1 MEQNRATSAGGKIKV
16 LETLL
21 YVSRSRLDPA
31 TAAGEV
37 ERIVAK
43 ARANNMHRGVTGG
56 LIYTENHFAQVLEG
70 ETETLDAM
78 LAALVKDPRHEA
90 VTIVERRP
98 IAQRQFAGWA
108 MAYAGPSFY
117 MDRHI
122 RPLVSGDTGPLGRDE
137 AAARLSALTRQF
149 IELRDARAA

>member
-1 MEQNRATSAGGKIKV
+1 M

-21 YVSRSRLDPA
+21 YVSRSRLDRA
-31 TAAGEV
+31 TADSEV
-37 ERIVAK
+37 ERIIAK

-70 ETETLDAM
+70 ETEVLDAM
-78 LAALVKDPRHEA
+78 LALLSTDPRHEA

-98 IAQRQFAGWA
+98 IQSRQFTGWA
-108 MAYAGPSFY
+108 MAYSGPSFF

-122 RPLVSGDTGPLGRDE
+122 RPLVSGDTGPLSRDE